1 MPHRHLKLL
10 IISSLRY
17 VYFSRHH
24 GGFPLAEKTAS
35 FQTQLASTETAVFL
49 ECIQVILHLLC
60 GLWQQ
65 TAGFFRQVKML
76 RAGKKAAFFFWVLWL
91 CRANL
96 LRFLWKISM
105 GILPNSW
112 RFQDFQTGIV
122 SASWSP
128 PDRLLRWS
136 WGRTTKTL
144 VNMATPLKDS
154 LWNPVFCLWK
164 HIAKI
169 TPRYPLVI

>member
-1 MPHRHLKLL
+1 MFISPIIMEDFLSRKRLPVSKHSSHLR
-10 IISSLRY
+10 IYGNCGVPWMHPSHSSPSLRP
-17 VYFSRHH
+17 VAANCR
-24 GGFPLAEKTAS
+24 E
-35 FQTQLASTETAVFL
+35 
-49 ECIQVILHLLC
+49 I
-60 GLWQQ
+60 
-65 TAGFFRQVKML
+65 
-76 RAGKKAAFFFWVLWL
+76 GKWKWCELKKKRRSVWVLWL

-136 WGRTTKTL
+136 WGRTTRTL

-164 HIAKI
+164 QIAKI